1 MSDINVLLYDV
12 ENDIHEAL
20 PWITPGAYGAAIF
33 NEKITAICKLIQE
46 ERLINTANNLNRPF
60 DRLEI
65 HYDGEYPFHCFYSTT
80 EMIAAVTE
88 DIDYIRKK
96 YQLFDL
102 GIRVNLCKKG
112 NVIKVQKESEIFSNA
127 WDIVT
132 GRSIYVGNSD
142 IDKEFM
148 EKYCNRFNIR
158 LVTNL

>member
-1 MSDINVLLYDV
+1 MSGIRVLLYDV

-20 PWITPGAYGAAIF
+20 PGVDPGICGATIF
-33 NEKITAICKLIQE
+33 NEKITALCKLIEE
-46 ERLINTANNLNRPF
+46 ERLVNTANNLNKPF

-65 HYDGEYPFHCFYSTT
+65 HYDGEYPMHCFYSTT
-80 EMIAAVTE
+80 EMIAAITE

-112 NVIKVQKESEIFSNA
+112 NVIKVQKESEIFSND
-127 WDIVT
+127 WDVMS
-132 GRSIYVGNSD
+132 GRSIYIGNSD
-142 IDKEFM
+142 IDKAFM
-148 EKYCNRFNIR
+148 ENYCKKFNIN